1 MRFRGRLSKAI
12 VSRHSDEFL
21 DETIKFW
28 QPRMQRDLSR
38 EDARQITENLSGF
51 FRLLLEWDAQQ
62 QGGNNR
68 IPSAVSDDHGEL
80 PMLSGSSKLKASPS
94 RT

>member
-1 MRFRGRLSKAI
+1 
-12 VSRHSDEFL
+12 VSQHSDKFL

-38 EDARQITENLSGF
+38 EDARQITENLNGF

-62 QGGNNR
+62 HR
-68 IPSAVSDDHGEL
+68 RHDSVPCAVSNEDGEL
-80 PMLSGSSKLKASPS
+80 PMPSGSSKLKALTSP
-94 RT
+94 T

>member
-1 MRFRGRLSKAI
+1 
-12 VSRHSDEFL
+12 VSRHSDKFI
-21 DETIKFW
+21 DEAIKFW

-62 QGGNNR
+62 HGHDS
-68 IPSAVSDDHGEL
+68 IPYAVSDDHGEL
-80 PMLSGSSKLKASPS
+80 PMPSGSSKLKAPRS

>member
-1 MRFRGRLSKAI
+1 
-12 VSRHSDEFL
+12 VSQHSDKFL

-28 QPRMQRDLSR
+28 QPRLKRDLSC

-51 FRLLLEWDAQQ
+51 FRLLLEWDAQH
-62 QGGNNR
+62 R
-68 IPSAVSDDHGEL
+68 CLDSVPSAVSNDRSEL
-80 PMLSGSSKLKASPS
+80 PMPDGSSKLKALTS